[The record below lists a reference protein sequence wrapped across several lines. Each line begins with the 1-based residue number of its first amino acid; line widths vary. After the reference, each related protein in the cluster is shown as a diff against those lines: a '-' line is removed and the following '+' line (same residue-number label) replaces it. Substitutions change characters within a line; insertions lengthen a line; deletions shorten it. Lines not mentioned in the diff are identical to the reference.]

1 MFGLENM
8 VILIVGSS
16 KVKFRSKRK
25 GAFEDM

>member
-16 KVKFRSKRK
+16 KAEFRRKRK
-25 GAFEDM
+25 EAFEEM